1 MPATTDADIDYCLVQ
16 LTRIQFSGPEQA
28 VTNARYMF
36 VNDVNRKN
44 MQMLEQQ
51 QQQMQVDFNSWTR
64 LCIPTFLAL
73 LCAPY
78 QAAYEQA
85 SGFNLQQGTQLS
97 QQVDY

>member
-1 MPATTDADIDYCLVQ
+1 MKLEDVANVMFLQQMQILTTVWVQ

-51 QQQMQVDFNSWTR
+51 QQQMQVDFNPWTR
-64 LCIPTFLAL
+64 PLYANIPCLTMCPMSGCI
-73 LCAPY
+73 
-78 QAAYEQA
+78 
-85 SGFNLQQGTQLS
+85 
-97 QQVDY
+97 